1 MSRPVFNVH
10 PRQLWLHVLSLLAG
24 AAGAKLGYDFGAQIG
39 GGLIAWVAAL
49 SCALFATLLAASLL
63 DMVAG
68 WFRPR
73 PPQE

>member
-1 MSRPVFNVH
+1 MAWPGSSITR
-10 PRQLWLHVLSLLAG
+10 RQLWLHALSLVAG

-49 SCALFATLLAASLL
+49 SCALFATLMAASLL
-63 DMVAG
+63 DTVAG

-73 PPQE
+73 PPQD